1 MIFIFIDYLY
11 LRCRIIEI
19 VRLRRNGFSFCL
31 THTQF
36 LNRYKMLSLKT
47 WPSSRLP
54 CIQSIQYLLHD
65 LPIPSAEFAFGTT
78 KMFIRSPR
86 SVSSLVSF
94 VLIFICFI
102 VLIKTLFVQV
112 YELEE
117 YRRQRLND
125 IATIIQSIWRKFS
138 ARKKFLRMRRSQI
151 IIATAWRIY
160 KVRVIRVCCRKRK
173 CLRKTS

>member
-1 MIFIFIDYLY
+1 M
-11 LRCRIIEI
+11 ES
-19 VRLRRNGFSFCL
+19 VRLRRNGFSYFL
-31 THTQF
+31 PLEQF

-54 CIQSIQYLLHD
+54 AVQSIQYLLHD

-86 SVSSLVSF
+86 SV
-94 VLIFICFI
+94 
-102 VLIKTLFVQV
+102 

-125 IATIIQSIWRKFS
+125 IAVIIQCIWKRYNE
-138 ARKKFLRMRRSQI
+138 RKKFLQLRRSQI
-151 IIATAWRIY
+151 MVARVWRSQRVKYWLNTYHMQEMWGRSENNFAIY
-160 KVRVIRVCCRKRK
+160 SAEENKGFCQR
-173 CLRKTS
+173 